1 MGTIPMNSSDHTFG
15 YSSWFP
21 TLNRKWRRQR
31 DANKKMMWL
40 IILRSFVSIPSLSWC
55 YSIAR
60 QTCACVV
67 VGHRYIYVSFVQK
80 VCGSNQKRTETFLFS
95 FSLSSQCPIAAKLL
109 KALFV
114 RHRKKNVRFP
124 FPWPVAHFSFAC
136 HITIAAS
143 FLRTFSSLRIY

>member
-1 MGTIPMNSSDHTFG
+1 MCVRGCRPPVYTF
-15 YSSWFP
+15 
-21 TLNRKWRRQR
+21 
-31 DANKKMMWL
+31 
-40 IILRSFVSIPSLSWC
+40 RSFK
-55 YSIAR
+55 R
-60 QTCACVV
+60 F
-67 VGHRYIYVSFVQK
+67 VGQIKSGRKHF
-80 VCGSNQKRTETFLFS
+80 FFS